1 MKKSIFTLC
10 LSATILAACSDNIS
24 ENANTHEGQGGCVIA
39 LQHEFEY
46 EDGTR
51 VSLNRTDKG
60 MTCTWKDGDHI
71 GVFPVSPEDGS
82 PAMKTIKATDVYQD
96 AHFAEFRGE
105 GWMLDTK
112 NKYAAF
118 YPLNTAL
125 NADVAHNAIPV
136 DMNGQTQS
144 GNDNTDHIADYDF
157 MYAPSTFAKA
167 TDDTGMLHTVA
178 FNFNHAV
185 AIIEL
190 SLRHKPTFYAKWSK
204 VTLTNDNGEEVFTST
219 ATINAATGELTPL
232 TKSASVTLS
241 LDNIETSYDNPTLTL
256 YMAVLP
262 TQLSNIT
269 LTLVSVNGIEYSA
282 PLPAKELLAGKIYKF
297 SADKFTTPTYG
308 YHNGH
313 KWVYFGSKSGIRWAV
328 MNVGASSP
336 SDYGKYYAWG
346 ETCGY
351 GEDDYSNETNYKY
364 AKTYCKTEYSVNTYK
379 HCNGSWYTITKY
391 CNNATYGYRGF
402 VDNKINLDPED
413 DAANVNWGGA
423 WHIPY
428 EMDFSELEDECY
440 VEYTDNYNNTGVTG
454 YTYYLAK
461 CDYDKGKYK
470 LTKEGNPP
478 SCTYTLDDTHIFFP
492 CAGYHINKD
501 LIDEKKEAFY
511 ATNKASTVPY
521 RTRLRILI
529 SSYFEPERS
538 IGVSVRAIIDI
549 K

>member
-105 GWMLDTK
+105 GWMLNTK

-144 GNDNTDHIADYDF
+144 GNDNTGHIADYDF

-190 SLRHKPTFYAKWSK
+190 SLKPSFYVQWSK

-232 TKSASVTLS
+232 TKSSSVTLS

-282 PLPAKELLAGKIYKF
+282 PLPTKELLAGKIYKF

-313 KWVYFGSKSGIRWAV
+313 KWVYFGSKRGIRWAV

-391 CNNATYGYRGF
+391 SNNATYGYRGF

-423 WHIPY
+423 WHIPD
-428 EMDFSELEDECY
+428 EMDFTELRRECY